1 MTLRPIDRES
11 EIMDPSNPVVRLC
24 SQGVQAEAEGRDIDA
39 RSLFERAWETAGDDY
54 EACVAAHY
62 LARHQPTPE
71 QTLHW
76 NQECLNRADL
86 VGDDRVTGF
95 YASLHVNMAKAYGD
109 LDEPGRAREHYQL
122 AAAHI
127 DEVPPGQYADWTR
140 IAIAEGLRSS
150 GAAGERPADG
160 LLTALFT
167 TFCERGDFKALGL
180 VLPAYLADLGTE
192 DDRLRLATALHM
204 VHAARWLPEDEQ
216 NTLGKAIGTLTSAVT
231 AA

>member
-1 MTLRPIDRES
+1 
-11 EIMDPSNPVVRLC
+11 MDPNNPVVRLC
-24 SQGVQAEAEGRDIDA
+24 SQGMQAEAEGRDADA
-39 RSLFERAWETAGDDY
+39 RSLFKQAWEIAADDY

-62 LARHQPTPE
+62 LARHQPTPQ

-86 VGDDRVTGF
+86 VGDDRVKGF
-95 YASLHVNMAKAYGD
+95 YASLHMNMAKAYGD
-109 LDEPGRAREHYQL
+109 LDEPGKACEHFEL

-140 IAIAEGLRSS
+140 VAIVEGLRST
-150 GAAGERPADG
+150 GTVRPRAADG

-167 TFCERGDFKALGL
+167 KFCERSDFKALGL
-180 VLPAYLADLGTE
+180 LLPAYLADLGTE
-192 DDRLRLATALHM
+192 DDQVRLTTALHM

-216 NTLGKAIGTLTSAVT
+216 HTLSKAISTLTSATT

>member
-1 MTLRPIDRES
+1 
-11 EIMDPSNPVVRLC
+11 MDPNNPVVRLC
-24 SQGVQAEAEGRDIDA
+24 SQGMQAEAEGRDIDA
-39 RSLFERAWETAGDDY
+39 RGLFEQAWETAADDY

-86 VGDDRVTGF
+86 VGDDRVAGF
-95 YASLHVNMAKAYGD
+95 YASLHVNMAKVYGD
-109 LDEPGRAREHYQL
+109 LAEPGRAREHYKL

-127 DEVPPGQYADWTR
+127 DEVPPGQYAEWTR
-140 IAIAEGLRSS
+140 VAIAEGLRST
-150 GAAGERPADG
+150 GAAEQRPADG

-167 TFCERGDFKALGL
+167 KFCARGDFKALGL

-216 NTLGKAIGTLTSAVT
+216 NTLSKAIGTLTSAV
-231 AA
+231 AAA